1 MNGKGIFTM
10 ADISK
15 LEDYK
20 LALETVSDGIWDWNI
35 ETGEVKLS
43 PAFYSI
49 MGYKV
54 NEFDS
59 SYEKWKTLVHP
70 DDFPLV
76 NRSLN
81 EVLEGKKEIY
91 QAEFRMLRKEK
102 SWHWVLSR
110 GKVVQRNKN
119 DEALR
124 MIGNLVD
131 IDQYKH
137 LQYELEEYERR
148 LTTLMDNLPGMVY
161 RCRFDTDYT
170 MLFVSDGCRN
180 LTGYEKMDLIRNN
193 KVAYNNLVHPDDQNA
208 VWNAVINAVEN
219 DQVFEMEYR
228 IITNDGEVKWVW
240 EHGVGVKDA
249 YHKLLFL
256 EGFITDISEKRKAEI
271 QITNREAQLKAIY
284 TNIRDAILIHF
295 INEDGTR
302 TNFFEVNDAACD
314 LLRYSREELLKMS
327 IKDIDNQVQSG
338 KAMHQDVLVKEH
350 SSLIMERVHQR
361 KDGTTIPVEIHA
373 SGFKYMGKNAV
384 LSFVRD
390 ITERKKTENL
400 IKDNLRRQR
409 ILTDVSY
416 LFNTQSE
423 IGNAINQ
430 TLRRI
435 GEAFEVDR
443 SYIFEYSSDKKFTSN
458 TYEWCNEGVEP
469 QIDYLQTIP
478 ISIIPS
484 WDPLLE
490 KNGMISSD
498 NIEELPD
505 DVVDILKPQN
515 ISSIVVLPIIAYG
528 DRIGF
533 FGIDICGKNHKWQQ
547 SEIDIFK
554 TVANIISAAYEKN
567 INREQLIEA
576 KQKAEE
582 SDKLKSAFLANMSHE
597 IRTPLNGIL
606 GFANLLTVS
615 DLTEDKV
622 TKYKDVI
629 EKSSNQLL
637 RIINDILDISRIET
651 GQMELNEDDVDVK
664 ELMTE
669 VYNKYVDEAKE
680 KGLEFICEK
689 TGLEKK
695 HIYRID
701 RYKLQQVLD
710 NLVQNAIK
718 FTDEG
723 RIKMGCERKSGKLLF
738 FVHDT
743 GIGITG
749 RELSRIFKRFHQVI
763 DERNKI
769 RPVGG
774 TGLGLSISKAYVE
787 LMGGSIWVESE
798 YKGGS
803 NFNFEIPGKTILPKE
818 SETKIDS
825 IPTLD
830 NLNILVAEDEE
841 SNFLYLEEIL
851 EAYNINVHRAKNG
864 REALE
869 ILEEHPEID
878 LILMD
883 IKMPVMNGLDATKE
897 TKKHFP
903 DIPVIAQTA
912 YASPGDIKKAKMAGC
927 DDYLVK
933 PIQKNKLIDT
943 MQIYLNP
950 RRK

>member
-1 MNGKGIFTM
+1 MNGKGDFNM

-15 LEDYK
+15 FEDYK
-20 LALETVSDGIWDWNI
+20 LALEAVSDGIWDWNI
-35 ETGEVKLS
+35 ATGEVKLS
-43 PAFYSI
+43 PAFYS
-49 MGYKV
+49 MLGYKV

-59 SYEKWKTLVHP
+59 SYEKWKNMVHP
-70 DDFPLV
+70 DDFPFV
-76 NRSLN
+76 NQVLN
-81 EVLEGKKEIY
+81 DVLSGKNETY

-102 SWHWVLSR
+102 NWHWVLAR

-119 DEALR
+119 GEALR
-124 MIGNLVD
+124 MIGSHVD
-131 IDQYKH
+131 IDSYKH
-137 LQYELEEYERR
+137 LQYELEENERR

-161 RCRFDTDYT
+161 RCRFDADYS
-170 MLFVSDGCRN
+170 MLFISDGCKD
-180 LTGYEKMDLIRNN
+180 LTGYEKTDLIRNN
-193 KVAYNNLVHPDDQNA
+193 KISYNDLVHPDDQDA

-219 DQVFEMEYR
+219 DQTFEMEYR
-228 IITNDGEVKWVW
+228 IITSDREVKWVW

-256 EGFITDISEKRKAEI
+256 EGFISDISEKRKAEI
-271 QITNREAQLKAIY
+271 QITNREAQLKAIFS
-284 TNIRDAILIHF
+284 NIRDAILIHF
-295 INEDGTR
+295 INDDGTR

-314 LLRYSREELLKMS
+314 LLGYSREELLEMS
-327 IKDIDNQVQSG
+327 IKDIDNHVQSG
-338 KAMHQDVLVKEH
+338 KAMHHDVLVKEH

-361 KDGTTIPVEIHA
+361 KNGTTIPVEIHA

-390 ITERKKTENL
+390 ITERKKAENL
-400 IKDNLRRQR
+400 IRENLRKQR

-416 LFNTQSE
+416 MFNTQSD
-423 IGNAINQ
+423 IGYAINQ

-469 QIDYLQTIP
+469 QIDNLQDIP

-490 KNGMISSD
+490 KDGIIISD
-498 NIEELPD
+498 NIDKLPD
-505 DVVDILKPQN
+505 DILDILKPQH
-515 ISSIVVLPIIAYG
+515 IRSIVVLPIIAYG

-533 FGIDICGKNHKWQQ
+533 FGIDICGENHKWQQ
-547 SEIDIFK
+547 SEIDILK
-554 TVANIISAAYEKN
+554 TVANILSAAYEKN

-606 GFANLLTVS
+606 GFANLLTAN
-615 DLTEDKV
+615 DLSEDKV
-622 TKYKDVI
+622 AKYKDVI
-629 EKSSNQLL
+629 EKSSDQLL

-651 GQMELNEDDVDVK
+651 GQIELNEEDVDVK

-669 VYNKYVDEAKE
+669 VYNKYADEANE
-680 KGLEFICEK
+680 KGLEFLCEK

-723 RIKMGCERKSGKLLF
+723 HIKMGCERKSGKLHF

-763 DERNKI
+763 DERNRI

-798 YKGGS
+798 YKRGS
-803 NFNFEIPGKTILPKE
+803 NFIFEIPGKTNLPKE
-818 SETKIDS
+818 SATKIIN
-825 IPTLD
+825 IPALD
-830 NLNILVAEDEE
+830 HLNILVAEDEE

-851 EAYNINVHRAKNG
+851 EAYNINIHRAKNG
-864 REALE
+864 QEALN
-869 ILEEHPEID
+869 ILKEHPDID

-883 IKMPVMNGLDATKE
+883 IKMPVMNGLEATKAI
-897 TKKHFP
+897 KKLFP

-912 YASPGDIKKAKMAGC
+912 YATPEDKKNAKMAGC

-933 PIQKNKLIDT
+933 PIQRSTLIET
-943 MQIYLNP
+943 MDNYFNFE
-950 RRK
+950 K